1 MNMKNDITLKELT
14 ALVRAAHKQCK
25 GADCHECKVYG
36 NGSDCVYMLIA
47 DYLME
52 HNVSIIRNTTDYI
65 RLPRYGSKIDVKFDS
80 NAIMGTVTLGEE
92 SIPVYL
98 TLMSAQ
104 QIPNIRGSYAKELE
118 PPVESVKRTFTFAE
132 I

>member
-1 MNMKNDITLKELT
+1 MKNKVILDMLT
-14 ALVRAAHKQCK
+14 ELVRDGHRQCKVPNCKQCK
-25 GADCHECKVYG
+25 FTGKD
-36 NGSDCVYMLIA
+36 NCVYMLIA
-47 DYLME
+47 DYLMA
-52 HNVSIIRNTTDYI
+52 HNVSIIRNTTDSI
-65 RLPRYGSKIDVKFDS
+65 RLPRYGSKVDVKFDS

-118 PPVESVKRTFTFAE
+118 PPVESVKRTFTFVE

>member
-1 MNMKNDITLKELT
+1 MKNQTMLNMLT
-14 ALVRAAHKQCK
+14 SLVRDAHKQCK
-25 GADCHECKVYG
+25 VPDCNRCKFERDD
-36 NGSDCVYMLIA
+36 NCVYMLIA
-47 DYLME
+47 DYLMD
-52 HNVSIIRNTTDYI
+52 HNVSILWNTTDYI
-65 RLPRYGSKIDVKFDS
+65 QLPRYGGKVDVKFDS

-92 SIPVYL
+92 SVPVCL

-118 PPVESVKRTFTFAE
+118 PPVESVKRTFTFVE

>member
-14 ALVRAAHKQCK
+14 ALIRAAHKQCK

-47 DYLME
+47 DYLMA
-52 HNVSIIRNTTDYI
+52 HNVSIIRNTTDSI
-65 RLPRYGSKIDVKFDS
+65 HLPRYGSKVDVKFDS
-80 NAIMGTVTLGEE
+80 NAIMGTVTLEDE
-92 SIPVYL
+92 SIPMYL

-118 PPVESVKRTFTFAE
+118 PPVESVKRTFTFVE